1 MSSDGV
7 KQRKGKAQNED
18 ADTSPSRKTSQC
30 SSVDLRTVVSLLSLS
45 ACFLLAW
52 AMLQQNARFNE
63 VEEKYKHLYEKAAD
77 LLALEKKFSAASRKL
92 EASEDH
98 LKGALSSLTT
108 LTELQQ
114 EVNSLNGIVTAMHE
128 DQHASSRRL
137 QSVND
142 RFLNV
147 TETWQGGLA
156 NVTEDLTT
164 LRYESHSVHG
174 RVTERVNEA
183 EEHLRALVK
192 RLEELEDS
200 TKRNGRVLDRTEE
213 EDTKSIQ
220 KQLDWNTKQ
229 VTRFQEQL
237 LLLSKRDEELE
248 EKLVEMEPQAKK
260 CQAHLPVVEDA
271 VRSILR
277 LGADLS
283 GTERRLED
291 LTLQVVGTED
301 SLIKVLTE
309 ILQLQQTLDD
319 LQVDNSLMNVRNEL
333 GVVKDAMKELKH
345 VHREEDLFYLGED
358 PEHRENCED
367 VQVQLANEEVQVP
380 LSQLSSLKQEM
391 AQLKEWSSGL
401 TERRQQLHTNLA
413 QLTQAVERIENR
425 TTAISS
431 DVTAKVASVRTD
443 VRRMGGLEGDVEGLL
458 TKTNE
463 LEEKVSQVEKLMAKR
478 IGEVLANSISRVAG
492 LRSLMEKNTKS
503 LEQMRKRIP
512 ELSVTDTKLA
522 ERILG
527 LESGRAKLARTVM
540 FASDLRPKV
549 STIKRDFA
557 MLEPQ
562 LVDLTLRIGRLAEDV
577 MKREEDIS
585 QIKESLANIA
595 AVKKDLKQAQEVLTV
610 EVTTDVPHQNDLRQ
624 TMNHTEL

>member
-1 MSSDGV
+1 MGGVDVTAINALAREEPCATPRAAVKGFYVAAWRLRPTSKVQFDLSEGKYFSKMPSDGV
-7 KQRKGKAQNED
+7 KQRKGKAQNGD
-18 ADTSPSRKTSQC
+18 ADTSPSGKTSQC

-63 VEEKYKHLYEKAAD
+63 VEEKYNHLYEKAAD
-77 LLALEKKFSAASRKL
+77 LLALEKKFSAASRK
-92 EASEDH
+92 
-98 LKGALSSLTT
+98 
-108 LTELQQ
+108 
-114 EVNSLNGIVTAMHE
+114 
-128 DQHASSRRL
+128 
-137 QSVND
+137 
-142 RFLNV
+142 
-147 TETWQGGLA
+147 
-156 NVTEDLTT
+156 
-164 LRYESHSVHG
+164 
-174 RVTERVNEA
+174 
-183 EEHLRALVK
+183 
-192 RLEELEDS
+192 
-200 TKRNGRVLDRTEE
+200 
-213 EDTKSIQ
+213 
-220 KQLDWNTKQ
+220 
-229 VTRFQEQL
+229 
-237 LLLSKRDEELE
+237 
-248 EKLVEMEPQAKK
+248 
-260 CQAHLPVVEDA
+260 
-271 VRSILR
+271 
-277 LGADLS
+277 
-283 GTERRLED
+283 
-291 LTLQVVGTED
+291 
-301 SLIKVLTE
+301 
-309 ILQLQQTLDD
+309 
-319 LQVDNSLMNVRNEL
+319 
-333 GVVKDAMKELKH
+333 
-345 VHREEDLFYLGED
+345 
-358 PEHRENCED
+358 CED
-367 VQVQLANEEVQVP
+367 VQVQLANENVQVP

-458 TKTNE
+458 TQTNE

-512 ELSVTDTKLA
+512 ELSITDTKLT
-522 ERILG
+522 ERILA

-562 LVDLTLRIGRLAEDV
+562 LVDLTLRIGHLAEDL

-610 EVTTDVPHQNDLRQ
+610 EVTTDVPHQNDLSQ